1 MVSPRAAPVCTTS
14 PVPFPCR
21 YDCAADIWSFGMT
34 LLELATGSA
43 PYAQLS
49 LDQIMIKTM
58 NDEPPRLCSTDRRK
72 KYTEAGQARPL
83 RPRRVVAAAYLC
95 LQVSGR
101 TNKRTGLHVEFLC
114 RRIAWI
120 MSRAPGHSIG
130 WG

>member
-1 MVSPRAAPVCTTS
+1 M
-14 PVPFPCR
+14 CR

-72 KYTEAGQARPL
+72 KYTEVCPTDSMPAAQTCLLGVL
-83 RPRRVVAAAYLC
+83 RL
-95 LQVSGR
+95 
-101 TNKRTGLHVEFLC
+101 
-114 RRIAWI
+114 
-120 MSRAPGHSIG
+120 AP
-130 WG
+130 